1 MKFLH
6 LCENDLLAS
15 ILPANWIFHSCN
27 MGMFTILV
35 VKLLIFLELILLFN
49 VVSYRHFGFATVF
62 VKFFTGEGGDQRLI
76 PTIKVCLVEVKSKR
90 TENSGEKMV
99 ELCCFFLRPT
109 KTQSP
114 QIREKTQEKLR
125 SKMLLV
131 FYFFWKIL
139 PKPYH

>member
-6 LCENDLLAS
+6 LCKNDLLAS

-62 VKFFTGEGGDQRLI
+62 VKFFTGEGEDQRLV
-76 PTIKVCLVEVKSKR
+76 PTIKACLVEVKSKR
-90 TENSGEKMV
+90 TENSGEKNGRALLFFPQAHQNSISPNQG
-99 ELCCFFLRPT
+99 ENSRETKEQNAPSFLFFLED
-109 KTQSP
+109 
-114 QIREKTQEKLR
+114 IA
-125 SKMLLV
+125 
-131 FYFFWKIL
+131 
-139 PKPYH
+139 